1 MRNLLALIFSLV
13 LFTPLLGQELNCNV
27 VVNVGPAVETTE
39 RRIFQ
44 DMETAFYQF
53 LNNTE
58 WTSDVFK
65 NQERINC
72 NLVITIEKMP
82 AVGNFTASVQVQ
94 ASRPIYGTDYESIIL
109 NFADRD
115 WQFQYN
121 ESQPLQYN
129 DNAFTNNITSILAF
143 YVYVILGFDYDS
155 FSNLGGTEYF
165 ENARQVV
172 NNAQQSNRK
181 GWSQFE
187 GNTRNRFW
195 LAENLNNQ
203 QLTPVREAIYTYHR
217 KGLDVF
223 SQDKDQGRQE
233 ILTSLKRLEQ
243 ANQRKPNSILII
255 TFFDAKKD
263 EMINIFS
270 EGNIQVRREA
280 FNILSQLDPSNTDEY
295 EVIISN

>member
-1 MRNLLALIFSLV
+1 MRNLLVFIFTLM
-13 LFTPLLGQELNCNV
+13 LFSPLLGQELNCNV

-58 WTSDVFK
+58 WTRDVYR

-82 AVGNFTASVQVQ
+82 AVGNFIASVQVQ
-94 ASRPIYGTDYESIIL
+94 ASRPIYGTDYESILL

-129 DNAFTNNITSILAF
+129 DNTFTNNITSILAF

-165 ENARQVV
+165 ESARQVV
-172 NNAQQSNRK
+172 NNAQQASRK

-203 QLTPVREAIYTYHR
+203 QLTPVREAMYTYHR

-223 SQDKDQGRQE
+223 STDQDQGRQE
-233 ILTSLKRLEQ
+233 ILASLKRLEQ

-255 TFFDAKKD
+255 AFFDAKKD
-263 EMINIFS
+263 EMISIFS
-270 EGNIQVRREA
+270 EGNIQVRRDA
-280 FNILSQLDPSNTDEY
+280 YNILSQIDPSNTDEY

>member
-1 MRNLLALIFSLV
+1 MRNLLVFIFTLMLLS
-13 LFTPLLGQELNCNV
+13 PLLGQELNCNV

-58 WTSDVFK
+58 WTRDVYR

-82 AVGNFTASVQVQ
+82 AVGNFIASVQVQ
-94 ASRPIYGTDYESIIL
+94 ASRPVYGTDYESIVL

-115 WQFQYN
+115 WVFQYN

-129 DNAFTNNITSILAF
+129 DNTFTNNITSILAF

-165 ENARQVV
+165 ESARQVV
-172 NNAQQSNRK
+172 NNAQQSSRK

-223 SQDKDQGRQE
+223 SKDQDQGRQE
-233 ILTSLKRLEQ
+233 ILASLKRMEQ

-255 TFFDAKKD
+255 AFFDAKKD
-263 EMINIFS
+263 EMISIFS

-280 FNILSQLDPSNTDEY
+280 YNILSQIDPSNTDEY

>member
-1 MRNLLALIFSLV
+1 MYR
-13 LFTPLLGQELNCNV
+13 LFTFIFLLLWIRPAIAQELNCNV
-27 VVNVGPAVETTE
+27 VVNVGPQVETTE

-58 WTSDVFK
+58 WTRDVYR

-72 NLVITIEKMP
+72 NLLITIESMP
-82 AVGNFTASVQVQ
+82 AVGNFTASVQIQ
-94 ASRPIYGTDYESIIL
+94 SSRPIYGTDYESIVM

-115 WQFQYN
+115 WQFQYT

-129 DNAFTNNITSILAF
+129 DNTYTNNITSILAF
-143 YVYVILGFDYDS
+143 YVYMILGMDYDS

-165 ENARQVV
+165 ESARQVV
-172 NNAQQSNRK
+172 NNAQQANRQ

-195 LAENLNNQ
+195 LAENMNNQ
-203 QLTPVREAIYTYHR
+203 QLIPVREAIYSYHR

-223 SQDKDQGRQE
+223 NENQDQGRQE
-233 ILTSLKRLEQ
+233 ILASLKRVQQ
-243 ANQRKPNSILII
+243 ANQRKPNSILVIA
-255 TFFDAKKD
+255 FFDAKKD

-270 EGNIQVRREA
+270 QGNPQVRKEA
-280 FNILSQLDPSNTDEY
+280 YNILSQLDPSNTDEY

>member
-1 MRNLLALIFSLV
+1 MRNSLAFIF
-13 LFTPLLGQELNCNV
+13 PLLFLQPLYGQELNCNV

-44 DMETAFYQF
+44 DMETSFYQF

-58 WTSDVFK
+58 WTRDVYR

-72 NLVITIEKMP
+72 NLVITIETMP
-82 AVGNFTASVQVQ
+82 AVGNFSASVQVQ

-129 DNAFTNNITSILAF
+129 DNTFTNNITSILAF

-155 FSNLGGTEYF
+155 FSNLGGTQFF
-165 ENARQVV
+165 ESARQVV
-172 NNAQQSNRK
+172 NNAQQSSRK

-223 SQDKDQGRQE
+223 SQNQDQGRQE
-233 ILTSLKRLEQ
+233 ILASLKRLEQ

-255 TFFDAKKD
+255 AFFDAKKD

-280 FNILSQLDPSNTDEY
+280 YNILSQLDPSNTDEY
-295 EVIISN
+295 EIIISN